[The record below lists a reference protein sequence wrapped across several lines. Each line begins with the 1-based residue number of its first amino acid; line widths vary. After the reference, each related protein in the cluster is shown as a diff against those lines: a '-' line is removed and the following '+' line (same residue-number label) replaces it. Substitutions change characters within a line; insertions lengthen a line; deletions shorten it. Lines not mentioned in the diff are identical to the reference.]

1 MPLRIPT
8 SIPYTIGTDIVR
20 IKRIHDLVFG
30 KLQDD
35 GAKRLSRFLGR
46 ILHPMERHDFGK
58 RFPAALNLLDN
69 EHAQNRNNGLTAQ
82 FCDTT
87 GSWLAGRWAA
97 KEAAKKAWGAQT
109 LGFKDV
115 RVEICEGGEVQ
126 IVCHGWKTSGVGQPP
141 EEAEQVGRLSISHD
155 GEYAVAM
162 VIATP
167 LQLTTANL
175 QGSFGKEATA

>member
-1 MPLRIPT
+1 MPLRIPI

-30 KLQDD
+30 KLQNDS
-35 GAKRLSRFLGR
+35 GKRPSRFLRR
-46 ILHPMERHDFGK
+46 ILHPMERQDFDK
-58 RFPAALNLLDN
+58 RFPAAFNLLDN
-69 EHAQNRNNGLTAQ
+69 GHAQNSNHGLTAQ
-82 FCDTT
+82 FHDTAS
-87 GSWLAGRWAA
+87 SWLAGRWAA
-97 KEAAKKAWGAQT
+97 KEAARKAWGAQT

-126 IVCHGWKTSGVGQPP
+126 IVCHGWKTSAVGQPP

-167 LQLTTANL
+167 LQLAPANL
-175 QGSFGKEATA
+175 QDSFSK

>member
-1 MPLRIPT
+1 MPLRIPI

-30 KLQDD
+30 KLQNDS
-35 GAKRLSRFLGR
+35 GKRPSRFLSR
-46 ILHPMERHDFGK
+46 ILHPMERQDFDK
-58 RFPAALNLLDN
+58 RFPAAFNLLDN
-69 EHAQNRNNGLTAQ
+69 EHAQNSNDGLTAQ
-82 FCDTT
+82 FRDTT
-87 GSWLAGRWAA
+87 SSWLAGRWAA

-115 RVEICEGGEVQ
+115 RVEICDGGEVQ
-126 IVCHGWKTSGVGQPP
+126 ILCHGWKTSATGQPP

-175 QGSFGKEATA
+175 QDSFNK

>member
-1 MPLRIPT
+1 MPLRIPI

-30 KLQDD
+30 KLQNDS
-35 GAKRLSRFLGR
+35 GKRPSRFLSR
-46 ILHPMERHDFGK
+46 ILHPMERQDFDK
-58 RFPAALNLLDN
+58 RFPAAFNLLDN
-69 EHAQNRNNGLTAQ
+69 EHAQNSNHGLTAQ
-82 FCDTT
+82 FRDTAS
-87 GSWLAGRWAA
+87 SWLAGRWAA
-97 KEAAKKAWGAQT
+97 KEAARKAWGAQT

-126 IVCHGWKTSGVGQPP
+126 IVCRGLKTSAVGQPP

-167 LQLTTANL
+167 LQLAPANL
-175 QGSFGKEATA
+175 QDSFSK

>member
-1 MPLRIPT
+1 MPLRIPI

-30 KLQDD
+30 KLQND
-35 GAKRLSRFLGR
+35 GGKRLSRFLGR
-46 ILHPMERHDFGK
+46 ILHPMERQDFDK

-69 EHAQNRNNGLTAQ
+69 EHAQESNRDPITQ
-82 FCDTT
+82 FPDTT
-87 GSWLAGRWAA
+87 VSWLAGRWAA

-126 IVCHGWKTSGVGQPP
+126 IVCHGWKTSAVGQPP

-167 LQLTTANL
+167 LQITTASL
-175 QGSFGKEATA
+175 PEPFSK